1 VCVRAS
7 MCELVCSGTNY
18 MLPSLM
24 LPTCTGTRTA
34 PNHIQVQGQH
44 KSHAT
49 ISHVAYLHRYKD
61 STKTAFKSS
70 TRLECMMQARK
81 GGMVQA
87 NGMVQARKGGVHD
100 AGKGGGLLQASLHV
114 ASA

>member
-1 VCVRAS
+1 
-7 MCELVCSGTNY
+7 
-18 MLPSLM
+18 
-24 LPTCTGTRTA
+24 
-34 PNHIQVQGQH
+34 
-44 KSHAT
+44 
-49 ISHVAYLHRYKD
+49 
-61 STKTAFKSS
+61 
-70 TRLECMMQARK
+70 MQARK